1 MRIQNHLLLFAAFAA
16 PGFGATSTPSKQ
28 YIISYPDGT
37 DASVI
42 QQARKAIEDAGGVIE
57 HEYTLIKALAV
68 KASTTML
75 ETVQAM
81 GTEHNV
87 LIEEDQ
93 TISIADSS

>member
-1 MRIQNHLLLFAAFAA
+1 MRIYLLLLAVFAAL
-16 PGFGATSTPSKQ
+16 GFGSTSTPPKP
-28 YIISYPDGT
+28 YIISYPDDT

-42 QQARKAIEDAGGVIE
+42 HQARKAIEDAGGVIE

-68 KASTTML
+68 KASKTML
-75 ETVQAM
+75 EPVQAM